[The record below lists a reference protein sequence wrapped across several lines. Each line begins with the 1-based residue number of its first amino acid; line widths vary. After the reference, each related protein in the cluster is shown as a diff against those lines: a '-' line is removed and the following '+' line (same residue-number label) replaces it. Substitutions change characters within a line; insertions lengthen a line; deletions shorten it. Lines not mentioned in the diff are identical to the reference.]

1 MCVREKERERRTEKM
16 PWEHV
21 RVLADEG
28 SWLKKSIIGIR
39 YLPSVQRIYKTVRSG
54 CMRQSGSDM

>member
-1 MCVREKERERRTEKM
+1 MCEREREREGRTEKM
-16 PWEHV
+16 PWEHF

-39 YLPSVQRIYKTVRSG
+39 YLPSVQRMYKTVRSR
-54 CMRQSGSDM
+54 CIRQSGSDM